1 MNRTSLFAALV
12 GVAFA
17 AVSPAFAGDSDDNMV
32 IIARGEPTMVDPVAH
47 AQLIAVAGLSAAE
60 ASGLTLNDLAI
71 AASNA
76 GAGGDDRQGPAARG
90 HGRGAAGV
98 QLAAAAGL
106 TPEVAR
112 SLSLEQV
119 VMIKFDRD
127 ESASDRRAAGF

>member
-1 MNRTSLFAALV
+1 MNRTSLFAAL
-12 GVAFA
+12 AAATFA
-17 AVSPAFAGDSDDNMV
+17 AVSPALAGDSDDNMV

-47 AQLIAVAGLSAAE
+47 AQLIATAGLTAAE

-71 AASNA
+71 AAFNA
-76 GAGGDDRQGPAARG
+76 GADGDDRQGTPARGRGPAAV
-90 HGRGAAGV
+90 GA

-112 SLSLEQV
+112 SLGFEQV

-127 ESASDRRAAGF
+127 ASSADR